1 MPDYRFYPKT
11 LMSQPYS
18 SADDFTGANFEQAAI
33 TRFRNLVKFLPQN
46 CRIFRETWDCSTV
59 LCLDFDDCPS
69 YLSISKVRSP
79 VLSEMAQKLGL
90 GQAISFKM
98 GNRSMGW
105 VTLPV
110 KESQ

>member
-1 MPDYRFYPKT
+1 
-11 LMSQPYS
+11 MSQPYS
-18 SADDFTGANFEQAAI
+18 PNEFTSENLEKEVI
-33 TRFRNLVKFLPQN
+33 SRFRAKVKFLPQD
-46 CRIFRETWDCSTV
+46 CRIFRETWDSSTV

-69 YLSISKVRSP
+69 YLSISKVKSP
-79 VLSEMAQKLGL
+79 LLSEMARELGL

-98 GNRSMGW
+98 GQRSMGW

>member
-1 MPDYRFYPKT
+1 VRLPLFPEM
-11 LMSQPYS
+11 LMSQSYP
-18 SADDFTGANFEQAAI
+18 SAEDFTSERLEQEAI
-33 TRFRNLVKFLPQN
+33 ARFRSLVKFLPKN
-46 CRIFRETWDCSTV
+46 CRIFRETWDSSTV

-69 YLSISKVRSP
+69 YLPISKVKAP
-79 VLSEMAQKLGL
+79 LMSEMAQQLGL
-90 GQAISFKM
+90 SQAISFKM